1 MNNTIDKIILKMI
14 KYFDGDV
21 KRINHALKV
30 YSFSKSIGNLE
41 DIGEAKQKILEI
53 SAVLHDIGIKVSEE
67 KYKSSAGKYQEIEG
81 PKVAVDLLE
90 EFNLENEDI
99 DRICFLISHH
109 HTYSS
114 IDDIDLQIL
123 IESDFIV
130 NIFEDQI
137 DTKTVKMIKEK
148 YFKTKAGSEILENM
162 YL

>member
-1 MNNTIDKIILKMI
+1 MNNVIDKIILKMI
-14 KYFDGDV
+14 KYFDGDA

-30 YSFSKSIGNLE
+30 YSLSKSIGNLE
-41 DIGEAKQKILEI
+41 DIGEAKQEILEM

-90 EFNLENEDI
+90 EFNLENEVI
-99 DRICFLISHH
+99 DRICFLIAHH

-137 DTKTVKMIKEK
+137 DTKTVKMVKEK
-148 YFKTKAGSEILENM
+148 YFRTKAGIEILESM